1 MELEQSFQNHSREEN
16 TSSMEKWKSHEGNHP
31 TGGFDCNICL
41 ELVQEPVVTLCGH
54 LYCWPCIYKWI
65 HCQSISNENP
75 DPQCPVCKSE
85 VSQDML
91 VPLYGRGQST
101 KESPHLGLVV
111 PRRPPSP
118 TCGSHTA
125 TGPRPALQLRERRN
139 MQPVPPVL
147 TLGGASGGTMTTT
160 GDTVHPTVGIYG
172 QMVYSRIFE
181 NSETTMYSGSPNSY
195 RLAVN
200 SSPRLRRHMVEADKS
215 LGRICFFFCC
225 CIVLC
230 LLSF

>member
-1 MELEQSFQNHSREEN
+1 
-16 TSSMEKWKSHEGNHP
+16 MEKWKSLSTGIDPREGNHP

-101 KESPHLGLVV
+101 KESPQSPHLGLVV